1 MGRYMTNIISGIKFV
16 YIPEGSFRMG
26 SPDDFPFARSNEKP
40 ARVTEVGSFFMSV
53 FPITQGEF
61 SRVMLRNPSYFS
73 ENGGGS
79 EIVAGTDTDNFPVD
93 SVSWDDAVEFCR
105 RLSVLADDGGDRHS
119 FRLPTEAEW
128 EYACRGGGELL
139 FGNCD
144 SLTSSD
150 ANINGLY
157 PINSDIVGPTLNRP
171 CEVGRYQPNGFG
183 LYDMLGNVWEWC
195 ADAYRPYG
203 SEETPDSDAGVL
215 RGGAWNCYSRF
226 CRPAYRCLSY
236 RDAHFYDCGF
246 RIVCELQQLRD

>member
-1 MGRYMTNIISGIKFV
+1 MTTIINGIRFACIPGGRFL
-16 YIPEGSFRMG
+16 MG
-26 SPDDFPFARSNEKP
+26 SPNGTPFSRSNESP
-40 ARVTEVGSFFMSV
+40 VCEAEVGSFFMSI

-61 SRVMLRNPSYFS
+61 SRIMLRNPSYFS
-73 ENGGGS
+73 EKGGGS
-79 EIVAGTDTDNFPVD
+79 EIVAGLNTDRFPVD

-105 RLSVLADDGGDRHS
+105 RLSAITDDRGNRHT

-128 EYACRGGGELL
+128 EYACRGAGSLL
-139 FGNCD
+139 FGNRD

-171 CEVGRYQPNGFG
+171 CDVGRYQPNGFG

-195 ADAYRPYG
+195 ADAYRHRA
-203 SEETPDSDAGVL
+203 EETSDSNAGVL
-215 RGGAWNCYSRF
+215 RGGAWDCYSRF

-246 RIVCELQQLRD
+246 RIVCEPHQHRDL